1 MPYLGN
7 EAAEKFV
14 SKPAVDQFSGDGSTT
29 AFTLSFPV
37 ASDQDIL
44 VSVDG
49 VIQDTSAYAVSNGTT
64 LTFTAAPS
72 SNSGNNIFVNYL
84 ARVSATIAHPATSAL
99 TATTGTFTD
108 TVGIG
113 TTSPS
118 APVHI
123 SGDAAGNNHH
133 LRITNT
139 ATDGYS
145 SIQLFDAQAG
155 IYRAGSGVSAY
166 GGASSLNLITVD
178 SHPITLA
185 TSNTVR
191 MTVHGAGYVTNA
203 TNPVFFAYRNSTS
216 PTNSIVV
223 FDQTY
228 GLNIGSHY
236 DTSNGKFTAP
246 VAGSYAFTASTL
258 ANPVSVTRINFRHN
272 GNARGAQAR
281 LDGGTLGGYAYGTI
295 QVILNLAATD
305 YVEVFGNTDNGSTAV
320 YSDSTPFL
328 SFGGHL
334 IG

>member
-1 MPYLGN
+1 MTRARDKASAVVANFASTGIDDN
-7 EAAEKFV
+7 ADANAITIDSSEK
-14 SKPAVDQFSGDGSTT
+14 
-29 AFTLSFPV
+29 
-37 ASDQDIL
+37 
-44 VSVDG
+44 
-49 VIQDTSAYAVSNGTT
+49 
-64 LTFTAAPS
+64 
-72 SNSGNNIFVNYL
+72 
-84 ARVSATIAHPATSAL
+84 
-99 TATTGTFTD
+99 
-108 TVGIG
+108 VGIG
-113 TTSPS
+113 TASPVT
-118 APVHI
+118 PVHI
-123 SGDAAGNNHH
+123 SGTAAGNNHH

-145 SIQLFDAQAG
+145 SIQLFDDQAG

-166 GGASSLNLITVD
+166 GGASALNIITVG
-178 SHPITLA
+178 SHPITLGTA
-185 TSNTVR
+185 NNVR
-191 MTVHGAGYVTNA
+191 MTVHGAGYVTNVN
-203 TNPVFFAYRNSTS
+203 NPVFFAYRNSTS
-216 PTNSIVV
+216 PANSIVV

-236 DTSNGKFTAP
+236 NTSNGKFTAP

-305 YVEVFGNTDNGSTAV
+305 YVEVYGTTDNGSTAV